1 MADSEGNL
9 KKEFSSRPRRFF
21 PTLPSE
27 VRSSPSAF
35 AGRHAPK
42 RRLKIDPRRSGL
54 SANTTPVVGLSLA
67 DSASPLAQSIAA
79 ALRRTVGFADG
90 RWHSLVSA
98 ALRGAIAAEAET
110 RGNAY
115 VAALFSVVMAY
126 IAMAYMVTSPRFSI
140 QQLWPI

>member
-1 MADSEGNL
+1 M
-9 KKEFSSRPRRFF
+9 
-21 PTLPSE
+21 
-27 VRSSPSAF
+27 
-35 AGRHAPK
+35 
-42 RRLKIDPRRSGL
+42 
-54 SANTTPVVGLSLA
+54 
-67 DSASPLAQSIAA
+67 
-79 ALRRTVGFADG
+79 
-90 RWHSLVSA
+90 SA